1 MELEARAVAVG
12 FSGMP
17 ILQEVNLTV
26 RSGEMV
32 GLIGPNGSGKT
43 TLLRALADLRPPLA
57 GDVRYDGRT
66 APQFGIRELARRIAY
81 LAQGGGAYWAMR
93 ADSVVAL
100 GRLPHRRPFRGL
112 SAADDAVIENAI
124 AMADVAS
131 LRGRTMSQVSG
142 GERMRILLAR
152 ALAVEAEIL
161 LADEPTAALDPL
173 HQIEAMELLR
183 LITRQRRG
191 VIVVLHDLSLAARSL
206 GSADSIGAWRRA
218 RAGRGRPSSD
228 RQPSGGRLSSRGDT
242 RRARRRTVRAAVE
255 EIATDRE
262 RCPMNCFVGV
272 MAEIGAALA
281 RCDLAKWVAE
291 TTEAAPDDLH

>member
-1 MELEARAVAVG
+1 M
-12 FSGMP
+12 
-17 ILQEVNLTV
+17 
-26 RSGEMV
+26 
-32 GLIGPNGSGKT
+32 
-43 TLLRALADLRPPLA
+43 
-57 GDVRYDGRT
+57 
-66 APQFGIRELARRIAY
+66 
-81 LAQGGGAYWAMR
+81 
-93 ADSVVAL
+93 VAL

-191 VIVVLHDLSLAARSL
+191 VIVVLHDLSLAARFCDRLILLAHGGVLAQGAAGQVLTDSHL
-206 GSADSIGAWRRA
+206 ADAYQVEAIRGEHDGEPFVLPWRRSRPIA
-218 RAGRGRPSSD
+218 R
-228 RQPSGGRLSSRGDT
+228 
-242 RRARRRTVRAAVE
+242 
-255 EIATDRE
+255 
-262 RCPMNCFVGV
+262 
-272 MAEIGAALA
+272 GAQ
-281 RCDLAKWVAE
+281 
-291 TTEAAPDDLH
+291 